1 MEQMEYIQNQI
12 LAVNEAIRLAKK
24 AMKTTEDLQEFFDP
38 SKDSEAVTAQEDFSR
53 DMFKYFDASSALR
66 QMEGLQFQLGKLKEQ
81 LIKIKIDN
89 DRLLYAGGYL
99 HFIDEA
105 ISRIFLKNTLCKLLA
120 QNESTPVIIED
131 TIGQLKAL
139 KAKMEEYAAGLQA

>member
-1 MEQMEYIQNQI
+1 METMEYIQNQI
-12 LAVNEAIRLAKK
+12 LAVEEAIRLARK
-24 AMKTTEDLQEFFDP
+24 ARKTTEDLQEFFDP
-38 SKDSEAVTAQEDFSR
+38 PKDSEAPTAQEDFSR
-53 DMFKYFDASSALR
+53 DTFKYFDASSALR
-66 QMEGLQFQLGKLKEQ
+66 QMEGLQFQLGELKEQ

-99 HFIDEA
+99 LFIDEA

-139 KAKMEEYAAGLQA
+139 KTKLEEYAAGLQA